1 MAARNLT
8 TAALRWNG
16 ADRWLT
22 DGGSRG
28 EGRLAARVKRDN
40 VLLYF
45 RYRADGQN
53 RALPLGTFSATGES
67 GMTLRQARDKVAE
80 LTALLRDGVTD
91 LHAHL
96 RREQAAREAA
106 AREAEEAVRRAA
118 EDAKRGT
125 LEQLCHAYVDHLERG
140 GKQSARDVR
149 NLFGHHVLEADLVL
163 AARRAA
169 DLDAE
174 ALAGL
179 IGRVVQDGKG
189 RTAGKLRSYLR
200 AAYTLA
206 ATSHTDPSVP
216 LIFRSFGVRAN
227 PLASVPALARFNKAR
242 DRVLTATELGALLR
256 RIDALEGGQIRDAL
270 LLTLYLGGQ
279 RPAQLVRVTAGDVDL
294 DGATVTLRDPK
305 GRRSQP
311 RQHVLP
317 LVAEALEICRRRS
330 VTRDGDARL
339 FTCGPETLSATV
351 AALSRDMVVAGEI
364 RDGFQLRDLRRT
376 CETQM
381 AALGVSSDVRAQLQ
395 SHGLGGIQQR
405 HYDKHS
411 YMPEKKRTLERWRG
425 HLQALKAGKHG
436 ANVVRLV
443 GEVGDSRTA

>member
-8 TAALRWNG
+8 PAALRFG
-16 ADRWLT
+16 GEERWLS
-22 DGGSRG
+22 DGGARG
-28 EGRLAARVKRDN
+28 AGRLVARVAAEGTSF
-40 VLLYF
+40 YF

-53 RALPLGTFSATGES
+53 RALALGDYHQTGDGGLS
-67 GMTLRQARDKVAE
+67 LRQARDRAAE
-80 LTALLRDGVTD
+80 LTALLRSGVTD

-149 NLFGHHVLEADLVL
+149 NIFQHHVLEADLVL

-169 DLDAE
+169 DLGAE
-174 ALAGL
+174 ELAGL
-179 IGRVVQDGKG
+179 IGRVVQENKG

-216 LIFRSFGVRAN
+216 MIFRAFGVRAN
-227 PLASVPALARFNKAR
+227 PLASVPALARFNRAR

-256 RIDALEGGQIRDAL
+256 RIDAMPDGQRRDAL
-270 LLTLYLGGQ
+270 LLTLLLGGQ
-279 RPAQLVRVTAGDVDL
+279 RPAQLVRVTTSDVDL

-305 GRRSQP
+305 GRREQP
-311 RQHVLP
+311 RLHVLP
-317 LVAEALEICRRRS
+317 LVPEALEIVRRRGAA
-330 VTRDGDARL
+330 RDADERI

>member
-8 TAALRWNG
+8 PAALRWNG
-16 ADRWLT
+16 SDRWLT

-80 LTALLRDGVTD
+80 LTALLRSGVTD

-149 NLFGHHVLEADLVL
+149 NIFQHHVLEADLVL

-169 DLDAE
+169 DLGAE
-174 ALAGL
+174 ELAGL
-179 IGRVVQDGKG
+179 IGRVVQENKG

-216 LIFRSFGVRAN
+216 MIFRAFGVRAN
-227 PLASVPALARFNKAR
+227 PLASVPALARFNRAR
-242 DRVLTATELGALLR
+242 DRVLSATELGALLR
-256 RIDALEGGQIRDAL
+256 RIDAMPAGQRRDAL
-270 LLTLYLGGQ
+270 HLLLLTGGQ
-279 RPAQLVRVTAGDVDL
+279 RPAQLLRLTAGDVDL

-311 RQHVLP
+311 RLHVLP
-317 LVAEALEICRRRS
+317 LVAEALEIVRRRS
-330 VTRDGDARL
+330 VTRGADDRL
-339 FTCGPETLSATV
+339 FTCGPETVSATS
-351 AALSRDMVVAGEI
+351 AALSRNMVMAGEI
-364 RDGFQLRDLRRT
+364 REAFQLRDFRRT
-376 CETQM
+376 CETMM

-395 SHGLGGIQQR
+395 SHALGGIQQKHYNR
-405 HYDKHS
+405 HDYAT
-411 YMPEKKRTLERWRG
+411 EKRRTLERWRG
-425 HLQALKAGKHG
+425 HLQALKSGEHAG
-436 ANVVRLV
+436 NVVRLV
-443 GEVGDSRTA
+443 GDSRTA

>member
-1 MAARNLT
+1 MSVRNLT
-8 TAALRWNG
+8 TAALRFG
-16 ADRWLT
+16 GEERWLS
-22 DGGSRG
+22 DGGARG
-28 EGRLAARVKRDN
+28 AGRLVARVAAEGTSF
-40 VLLYF
+40 YF

-53 RALPLGTFSATGES
+53 RALALGDYHQTGDGGLS
-67 GMTLRQARDKVAE
+67 LRQARDRAAE

-96 RREQAAREAA
+96 RREHE
-106 AREAEEAVRRAA
+106 AREAEAQAAEEVVRRAA

-149 NLFGHHVLEADLVL
+149 NLFGHHVLEADPVL

-174 ALAGL
+174 SLAGL
-179 IGRVVQDGKG
+179 IGRVVQANKG

-227 PLASVPALARFNKAR
+227 PLATVAALARFNRAR
-242 DRVLTATELGALLR
+242 DRVLTAGELGALLR
-256 RIDALEGGQIRDAL
+256 RIDAMPTGQHRDAL
-270 LLTLYLGGQ
+270 HLLLLTGGQ
-279 RPAQLVRVTAGDVDL
+279 RPAQLLRVTTSDVDL

-311 RQHVLP
+311 RLHTLP
-317 LVAEALEICRRRS
+317 LVSEALEICRRRS
-330 VTRDGDARL
+330 VTRDADERI
-339 FTCGPETLSATV
+339 FTTGPETLSAVV
-351 AALSRDMVVAGEI
+351 AALSRTMTMAAEVRE
-364 RDGFQLRDLRRT
+364 GFQLRDLRRT
-376 CETQM
+376 VETTL
-381 AALGVSSDVRAQLQ
+381 ASLGVSSDVRAQIQ
-395 SHGLGGIQQR
+395 SHGLGGIQIR
-405 HYDKHS
+405 HYNKHD
-411 YMPEKKRTLERWRG
+411 YATEKRRALERWRG
-425 HLQALKAGKHG
+425 HLQALKAGEHSG
-436 ANVVRLV
+436 NVVRLV
-443 GEVGDSRTA
+443 GDLSAG